1 MAPDVPYD
9 AGVTAGPGVLSK
21 DAALGSVN
29 WSGLSDNFSRVGNE
43 TNSVTHRAAYGRLNG
58 PATTTISFFL
68 FRDMDFE
75 ISLLTTE
82 IAGLY

>member
-1 MAPDVPYD
+1 MDLSASTRWTNTFPYD

-43 TNSVTHRAAYGRLNG
+43 TNSITHRAAYGRLNG
-58 PATTTISFFL
+58 PATTTISILFFFAKWIL
-68 FRDMDFE
+68 RFL
-75 ISLLTTE
+75 S
-82 IAGLY
+82 